1 MRQNKLA
8 DKVIAKRK
16 LKKEYYIKEL
26 LKFVLKNVPNDIK
39 SHMYEKKPSHFLK
52 NKSQSF
58 CSSTIM

>member
-39 SHMYEKKPSHFLK
+39 SHMYGKKT
-52 NKSQSF
+52 QSF
-58 CSSTIM
+58 SEK